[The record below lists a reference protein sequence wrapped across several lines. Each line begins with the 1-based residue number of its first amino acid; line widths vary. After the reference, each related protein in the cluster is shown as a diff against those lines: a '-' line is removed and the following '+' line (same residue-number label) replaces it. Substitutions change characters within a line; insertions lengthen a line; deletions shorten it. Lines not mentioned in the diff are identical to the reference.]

1 MRRQQE
7 GTVEGLGQRHQG
19 DDSPLVARDLLA
31 IGPSSNREK
40 MLGTTSD
47 LDLMTQ
53 EKQSD
58 Q

>member
-1 MRRQQE
+1 MA
-7 GTVEGLGQRHQG
+7 GWLGQRHQG